1 MHELSVCQGMLSQVE
16 AIALQHQAKRVA
28 AITLQIGPLSGIEP
42 ALLQQAFTLARA
54 GSVAEEATLVI
65 ESLPVRVLCRQCG
78 QESDVTPNRLLC
90 SHCGDYHTQLVSGD
104 EMLLASVEMD
114 VDDASAQAS
123 SQQQAVSSGGNY
135 V

>member
-28 AITLQIGPLSGIEP
+28 AIILQIGPLSGIEP

-54 GSVAEEATLVI
+54 GSIAEQATLVI

-78 QESDVTPNRLLC
+78 QESEVTPNRLLC
-90 SHCGDYHTQLVSGD
+90 KHCGDYHTQLVSGD
-104 EMLLASVEMD
+104 EMLLASVELD
-114 VDDASAQAS
+114 VDEASAQS
-123 SQQQAVSSGGNY
+123 SSPQQAVSSGGNY